1 MPRSRK
7 VLQRRVNVRVE
18 VLTVSRDDVP
28 PEFRLAPYDKIGVY
42 HHAGSVHLP
51 QCKELSSSPEH
62 LRVDTVKVVWER
74 VTHPVPDLFKPG
86 IADIIRSG
94 SVAVQK
100 DPASVPPPFQ
110 RGDDRSEQVEIL

>member
-51 QCKELSSSPEH
+51 QCKELSGSPEH

-74 VTHPVPDLFKPG
+74 VTHTVPDLFKPG

-110 RGDDRSEQVEIL
+110 RGDDRCEQVEIL